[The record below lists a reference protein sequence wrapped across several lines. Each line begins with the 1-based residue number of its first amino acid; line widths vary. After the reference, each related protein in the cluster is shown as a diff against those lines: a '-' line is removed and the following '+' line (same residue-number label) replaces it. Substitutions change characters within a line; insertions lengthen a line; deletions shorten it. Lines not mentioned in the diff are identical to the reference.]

1 MGLLN
6 ILLGAL
12 AALDIMRPGF
22 LLAVLTRPRCCY
34 WRPRACGVSGWKRS
48 GPMKHLLRNRNF
60 WIILSTDTG
69 LVCASYLLAYLI
81 RFEGNI
87 PPEQMELL
95 LQTLPWV
102 VPLKIALFAWVGLYR
117 GMWRYTSIAD
127 LINIIKA
134 VVIAAGAIA
143 LALVLVRRFEGFSR
157 SVLIMDALVT
167 LMLIG
172 GIRLLIRVYIQK
184 NSPANFFIPAYFPF
198 FNPDRTKLTR
208 LLIVG
213 AGDAAEKML
222 REIQDNP
229 RLKYNPVGFLDDDA
243 RKRGQSIHGV
253 SVLGAIDEI
262 EDISIQFDEILIA
275 IPSARGDVM
284 RRIVEI
290 CDRTGKRY
298 RTIPK
303 IGELI
308 EGRITVNAIRE
319 VRLEDLVGR
328 QEVLLDQEMISR
340 FLCGKRILVTGAGGS
355 IGSELV
361 RQISRFQPLAVGLL
375 DFNELNLFQVEQEFQ
390 RRLQSLPTQSFLAD
404 IRDRDALSRV
414 LREFRPHIL
423 FHAAAYKHV
432 PMQENHPREAV
443 LNNVL
448 GTRNLVDL
456 ALETDVERFVLVSTD
471 KAVRPTNVMGATK
484 RVAELF
490 VESMNG
496 RQDTRFVAVRFGNVF
511 SSSGSAIPIFQY
523 QIAQGGPVTVT
534 HPDVIRY
541 FMSIPEA
548 AQLILQAGA
557 MGEGGEIFILDM
569 GEPIRIVDMARDL
582 IRLHGLEPEKD
593 IAIEFTGLRPGEK
606 LYEELITSGEGIV
619 PTGHEK
625 IMVLRGKT
633 RNEVALLAQIESL
646 LAIARQGDRAAI
658 RKKLRE
664 IVPEYNPAD

>member
-1 MGLLN
+1 
-6 ILLGAL
+6 
-12 AALDIMRPGF
+12 
-22 LLAVLTRPRCCY
+22 
-34 WRPRACGVSGWKRS
+34 
-48 GPMKHLLRNRNF
+48 MKHLLRNRNF
-60 WIILSTDTG
+60 WIIVGIDVG
-69 LVCASYLLAYLI
+69 LVCAAYVLAYLI
-81 RFEGNI
+81 RFEGDI
-87 PPEQMELL
+87 PPEQLALL
-95 LQTLPWV
+95 TQTLPWL
-102 VPLKIALFAWVGLYR
+102 VPLKIAIFFGLGLYR

-134 VVIAAGAIA
+134 SVISTSA
-143 LALVLVRRFEGFSR
+143 LATALLIISRFEGFSR
-157 SVLIMDALVT
+157 SVLILDCLLTLILV
-167 LMLIG
+167 G
-172 GIRLLIRVYIQK
+172 GVRMLIRVYIQRT
-184 NSPANFFIPAYFPF
+184 IPASFFSPTFFPF
-198 FNPDRTKLTR
+198 FNPDRRKRTR

-229 RLKYNPVGFLDDDA
+229 RIHYRPVGFLDDDP
-243 RKRGQSIHGV
+243 RKRGQAIHGV
-253 SVLGAIDEI
+253 PVLGAIEEI
-262 EDISIQFDEILIA
+262 ETLPIQFDEILIA
-275 IPSARGDVM
+275 IPSARGEVM
-284 RRIVEI
+284 RRVVEL

-308 EGRITVNAIRE
+308 EGRISVNTIRE

-328 QEVLLDQEMISR
+328 QEVRLDPDMISR
-340 FLCGKRILVTGAGGS
+340 LLCGKRILVTGAGGS

-361 RQISRFQPLAVGLL
+361 RQISRFQPRGGGLL
-375 DFNELNLFQVEQEFQ
+375 DFSEFNLFRIEQEFK
-390 RRLQSLPTQSFLAD
+390 RRLRSLPTESFLTD
-404 IRDRDALSRV
+404 VRDRDALKAVMDR
-414 LREFRPHIL
+414 FRPHIL

-432 PMQENHPREAV
+432 PMQESHPREAV

-448 GTRNLVDL
+448 GTRNLVEL
-456 ALETDVERFVLVSTD
+456 AIEAEVERFVLVSTD

-496 RQDTRFVAVRFGNVF
+496 RHATRFMAVRFGNVF
-511 SSSGSAIPIFQY
+511 SSSGSAIPIFQE
-523 QIAQGGPVTVT
+523 QIATGGPVTVT
-534 HPDVIRY
+534 HPDVRRY

-582 IRLHGLEPEKD
+582 IRLHGLEPDRD

-606 LYEELITSGEGIV
+606 LHEELITSGEGIV
-619 PTGHEK
+619 PTEHEK

-633 RNEVALLAQIESL
+633 LDAAALLARIEAL
-646 LAIARQGDRAAI
+646 LAISRQGDGEAI
-658 RKKLRE
+658 RKKLRD
-664 IVPEYNPAD
+664 IVPEYMPPS

>member
-1 MGLLN
+1 
-6 ILLGAL
+6 
-12 AALDIMRPGF
+12 
-22 LLAVLTRPRCCY
+22 
-34 WRPRACGVSGWKRS
+34 
-48 GPMKHLLRNRNF
+48 MKHLIRNKNF
-60 WIILSTDTG
+60 WTILGIDVA
-69 LVCASYLLAYLI
+69 LVCTSYVLAYLI
-81 RFEGNI
+81 RFEGDI

-95 LQTLPWV
+95 LQTLPWI

-157 SVLIMDALVT
+157 SVLILDALVT

-198 FNPDRTKLTR
+198 FNPDRAKRTR

-229 RLKYNPVGFLDDDA
+229 RVKYRPVGFLDDDP
-243 RKRGQSIHGV
+243 RKQGHAIHGV
-253 SVLGAIDEI
+253 PVLGAID
-262 EDISIQFDEILIA
+262 DIGDIHTPFDEILIA
-275 IPSARGDVM
+275 IPSAGGDVM
-284 RRIVEI
+284 RRIVET

-303 IGELI
+303 IDELI
-308 EGRITVNAIRE
+308 DGRISANIIRE

-328 QEVLLDQEMISR
+328 QEVRLDPEMISR

-361 RQISRFQPLAVGLL
+361 RQISRFQPQVVGLL
-375 DFNELNLFQVEQEFQ
+375 DFSELNLFQIEQEFQ
-390 RRLQSLPTQSFLAD
+390 RRLRSLPTECFLTD
-404 IRDRDALSRV
+404 VRDRDALKAVMER
-414 LREFRPHIL
+414 FRPHIL

-432 PMQENHPREAV
+432 PMQEKHPREAV

-456 ALETDVERFVLVSTD
+456 SLETEVDRFVLVSTD

-496 RQDTRFVAVRFGNVF
+496 KQVTQFVAVRFGNVF
-511 SSSGSAIPIFQY
+511 SSYGSAIPIFQE

-534 HPDVIRY
+534 HPEVTRY

-582 IRLHGLEPEKD
+582 IRLHGLEPDED
-593 IAIEFTGLRPGEK
+593 IPIEFTGLRPGEK

-619 PTGHEK
+619 STGHKK
-625 IMVLRGKT
+625 IMVLRGKK
-633 RNEVALLAQIESL
+633 RDASALLAQIESL
-646 LAIARQGDRAAI
+646 LAIARQGNREAI
-658 RKKLRE
+658 KKKLQE
-664 IVPEYNPAD
+664 IVPEYQPQS

>member
-1 MGLLN
+1 
-6 ILLGAL
+6 
-12 AALDIMRPGF
+12 
-22 LLAVLTRPRCCY
+22 
-34 WRPRACGVSGWKRS
+34 
-48 GPMKHLLRNRNF
+48 MKHLLRNRNF
-60 WIILSTDTG
+60 WIIFVIDVG
-69 LVCASYLLAYLI
+69 LVCASYVLAYII
-81 RFEGNI
+81 RFEGDI
-87 PPEQMELL
+87 PPEQMALL
-95 LQTLPWV
+95 LQTLPWIV
-102 VPLKIALFAWVGLYR
+102 LLKIAVFAWIGLYR

-127 LINIIKA
+127 LVNIITA
-134 VVIAAGAIA
+134 TVICAGAIA

-157 SVLIMDALVT
+157 SVLILDALIT

-172 GIRLLIRVYIQK
+172 GLRLLIRVYIQRTV
-184 NSPANFFIPAYFPF
+184 PASFFNPAFFPF
-198 FNPDRTKLTR
+198 FNPDREKRTR

-229 RLKYNPVGFLDDDA
+229 RVKYRPVGFLDDNP
-243 RKRGQSIHGV
+243 RKQGQAIHGIP
-253 SVLGAIDEI
+253 VLGAID
-262 EDISIQFDEILIA
+262 DIGELPIQFDEILIA

-308 EGRITVNAIRE
+308 EGRITANTIRE

-328 QEVLLDQEMISR
+328 QEVHLDPEMISR

-361 RQISRFQPLAVGLL
+361 RQISRFQPQVVGLL
-375 DFNELNLFQVEQEFQ
+375 DFSELNLFQVEQEFQ
-390 RRLQSLPTQSFLAD
+390 LRLRSLPTEIFLTD
-404 IRDRDALSRV
+404 IRDRDALQRV
-414 LREFRPHIL
+414 LESFKPHII

-432 PMQENHPREAV
+432 PMQENHPWEAV

-456 ALETDVERFVLVSTD
+456 ALETEVERFVLVSTD

-496 RQDTRFVAVRFGNVF
+496 QQVTQFVAVRFGNVF
-511 SSSGSAIPIFQY
+511 SSSGSAIPIFQE
-523 QIAQGGPVTVT
+523 QIARGGPVTVT
-534 HPDVIRY
+534 HPDVRRY

-593 IAIEFTGLRPGEK
+593 ISIEFTGLRPGEK
-606 LYEELITSGEGIV
+606 LYEELITVGEGIV
-619 PTGHEK
+619 PTGHDK

-633 RNEVALLAQIESL
+633 HDAAALLAQIESL
-646 LAIARQGDRAAI
+646 LAIARRGKREAI
-658 RKKLRE
+658 KKKLQE
-664 IVPEYNPAD
+664 IVPEYQPQP